1 MLNQLQIV
9 LINAAIFFGHYVII
23 SSALNF
29 QFGNAGIP
37 NMASNVSV
45 AMGAY
50 TVSAVVI
57 RICMWIGRRAGL
69 VFGQNWVY
77 DNPVN
82 VKMLNALFDQKPIL
96 GISLF
101 LLSLALAFI
110 FGSATGWF
118 LGALSGRLRATR
130 LMIFLLII
138 SETISLIVANNTF
151 IAGGTL
157 GVFIPN
163 FFIWY
168 KGERMVIIALLIL
181 TTGLVCYLIMRTM
194 VNSPYGRLIRA
205 VRDNEITLESTG
217 KNIREVRS
225 GVMMFGSGIMAI
237 SGVLLSYYYSFV
249 QYNMYDR
256 VAYTFWP
263 WLMITIGGLANN
275 AGGYMGTLVCVAI
288 IKSLSVSRQFL
299 GPILVGTKL
308 LRLVNSLDDIILASL
323 LIIFLIKK
331 PRGLVPEKNLR
342 IRGIYYKD
350 IISDKI
356 SSFSSFDPLSRGQ
369 PDGEED

>member
-118 LGALSGRLRATR
+118 FGALSGRLRATR
-130 LMIFLLII
+130 LMIFLLVI

>member
-1 MLNQLQIV
+1 MLSEIQII

-57 RICMWIGRRAGL
+57 RICMFIGRRAGL

-77 DNPVN
+77 DNPRN
-82 VKMLNALFDQKPIL
+82 VKMLNAFFNQKPL
-96 GISLF
+96 LSISLF

-110 FGSATGWF
+110 IGSATGWV
-118 LGALSGRLRATR
+118 LGLLSGRLRATR

-138 SETISLIVANNTF
+138 SEAVGLIAANNTG

-157 GVFIPN
+157 GAFIPN

-168 KGERMVIIALLIL
+168 KGERMAIIAIVIL
-181 TTGLVCYLIMRTM
+181 TIGLLCYLIMRTM
-194 VNSPYGRLIRA
+194 VNSPYGRLMRA

-217 KNIREVRS
+217 KHVAGVRS

-237 SGVLLSYYYSFV
+237 SGVLLTYYYSFV
-249 QYNMYDR
+249 QHNMYDR

-288 IKSLSVSRQFL
+288 IKSLGVSKRYL
-299 GPILVGTKL
+299 GPLLIGTKL
-308 LRLVNSLDDIILASL
+308 IRLIGYLEDIILATL
-323 LIIFLIKK
+323 LIVFLIKK

-342 IRGIYYKD
+342 IKGIRYNE

-356 SSFSSFDPLSRGQ
+356 SNFSSFGSLSRGR